1 MRLFKAVEIK
11 DGESLEP
18 VQYVGV
24 YTLRWGKVDVP
35 TIGFTPLEDDDPVIT
50 AVNAHEELLAAL
62 EAIADDA
69 RTDTSQPHFSD
80 MLVDA
85 GVLSEAADALRKW
98 GNRPKA
104 SQDGH
109 ENGHG

>member
-1 MRLFKAVEIK
+1 MKLTIRASRFPKGWLPMKEGRAVAFVA
-11 DGESLEP
+11 EP
-18 VQYVGV
+18 HIADAI
-24 YTLRWGKVDVP
+24 VD
-35 TIGFTPLEDDDPVIT
+35 
-50 AVNAHEELLAAL
+50 AVNGNDERTLELLAAL

-109 ENGHG
+109 ENSHD